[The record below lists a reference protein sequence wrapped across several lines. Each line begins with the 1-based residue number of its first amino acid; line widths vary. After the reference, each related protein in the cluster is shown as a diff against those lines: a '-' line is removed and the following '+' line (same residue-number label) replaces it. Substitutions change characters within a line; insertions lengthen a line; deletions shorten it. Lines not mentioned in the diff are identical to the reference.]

1 MSFHE
6 NKLWQDAYVALMDTH
21 EALEGEFEDADK
33 EIVEHVLTSATNL
46 SAKIADG
53 LSRIDRRFG
62 HQILMDAVGL
72 VAVVRT
78 NLAIAWGRGLLT
90 DETFK
95 SLDGNY
101 DALSQQLQHAR

>member
-6 NKLWQDAYVALMDTH
+6 HKLWQDAYVTLMDTH
-21 EALEGEFEDADK
+21 EAFEGDFEDADK
-33 EIVEHVLTSATNL
+33 EIVEQVLESATRL

-62 HQILMDAVGL
+62 REILMDAIGL

-78 NLAIAWGRGLLT
+78 HLAVAWGRGLIT
-90 DETFK
+90 DETFRT
-95 SLDGNY
+95 LDGKF
-101 DALSQQLQHAR
+101 DTLGIALQQAK